1 MTSNFILFNTCLLF
15 FLLFLNIDVGN
26 AQKYSYETA
35 EDIASKFTRKDL
47 EMAGPLIHN
56 AVDFV
61 LNYVF
66 KQSNSSNHTSECIK
80 ALENSAA
87 NVFSCKY
94 TLNFI
99 KCCCRRMKRVL

>member
-15 FLLFLNIDVGN
+15 FLQLLNIEVGN
-26 AQKYSYETA
+26 AQKYSYGTA

-47 EMAGPLIHN
+47 EMAGPLIDN

-61 LNYVF
+61 LNYIF
-66 KQSNSSNHTSECIK
+66 QQSNSSNHTSECIK
-80 ALENSAA
+80 ALENSAGNA
-87 NVFSCKY
+87 FSCKY